1 MTQMVRCEKHSFWH
15 PHIFSCA
22 YCAKEQS
29 EVGRLRALLR
39 ECLPKISE
47 HLRDKVQQT
56 LGSE

>member
-1 MTQMVRCEKHSFWH
+1 MTLTERLREGGCGD
-15 PHIFSCA
+15 
-22 YCAKEQS
+22 YCDNLES
-29 EVGRLRALLR
+29 EAADKIDHLRALLR